1 MSLDNILD
9 NLQKECNKLYEEYG
23 ASDDVIQL
31 QVAINNLRNTFDI
44 PDESQMTVSNEIKYL
59 RKQLIN

>member
-31 QVAINNLRNTFDI
+31 QIAINNLRDTFDI
-44 PDESQMTVSNEIKYL
+44 PDESQMTVSNEGFV
-59 RKQLIN
+59 Q

>member
-9 NLQKECNKLYEEYG
+9 KLQKECNKLYEEYG

-44 PDESQMTVSNEIKYL
+44 PDESQMTVSNEGFV
-59 RKQLIN
+59 Q

>member
-1 MSLDNILD
+1 MNLDNILD

-31 QVAINNLRNTFDI
+31 QIAINNLRNTFDI
-44 PDESQMTVSNEIKYL
+44 PDESQITVSNEGFV
-59 RKQLIN
+59 Q

>member
-1 MSLDNILD
+1 MILDNILD

-44 PDESQMTVSNEIKYL
+44 PDESQMTISNEGFV
-59 RKQLIN
+59 Q